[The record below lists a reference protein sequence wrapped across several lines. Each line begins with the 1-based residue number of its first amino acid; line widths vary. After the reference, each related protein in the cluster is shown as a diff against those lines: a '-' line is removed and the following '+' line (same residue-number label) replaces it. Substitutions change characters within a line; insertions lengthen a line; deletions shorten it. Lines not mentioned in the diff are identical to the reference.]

1 MRLESTLF
9 QLLLDFVAVLD
20 AFLANDDL
28 VFLPAPL
35 HIFFVDCIWLGHHFC
50 RFWLGTFRRLVKC
63 LMKGF
68 AKGLVKGLARDT
80 MFLSTSF
87 IFDALH
93 LGLVLVF
100 EEGDF

>member
-1 MRLESTLF
+1 
-9 QLLLDFVAVLD
+9 
-20 AFLANDDL
+20 
-28 VFLPAPL
+28 
-35 HIFFVDCIWLGHHFC
+35 
-50 RFWLGTFRRLVKC
+50 
-63 LMKGF
+63 MKGF